1 MLELGGFT
9 RDNEFNK
16 LILYSGQLFLF
27 LLWEVEI
34 LVSCVEG
41 SMEAQVKLLLEW
53 VKLLKD
59 FPSKDL

>member
-27 LLWEVEI
+27 LFWEVEI

-41 SMEAQVKLLLEW
+41 SMEAQVKLLLER